1 MNKRATTAT
10 DEVRLLLAAF
20 ATGLRPRP
28 QVSPAKWVADN
39 LVAPDGEHKG
49 KRVDLSLTPYVV
61 EILDNLGID
70 KPWTEIAVKK
80 SGQTGLSV
88 MGIGWLLSLIDTAPH
103 DMMIV
108 QPTIPAAREFAE
120 GKLDPAI
127 TGTRVVAR
135 RVKAHRSRAADG
147 SKTLVKKFAGGRL
160 ILTGANSAT
169 DLSSKTVKYALADEV
184 DRWPVELEEQGDPMG
199 LLDARQSSFT
209 RAGTQKKLVISTP
222 TNKGASRIDKSYAAG
237 DQRHWYMPCPHCG
250 TEIEYRF
257 ENLKY
262 ERHAPYK
269 AHYVP
274 ECCGAVIESWQQRDM
289 VLAGRWK
296 PTCSGPGRQPSYFIN
311 ALTSLLTSWDTIA
324 DKYWKAL
331 GDPLEEKA
339 FTNLVLGESYDA
351 QGSEIDSSRVVA
363 ACEDYPRNV
372 VPPTV
377 GRLLLTVDTQDDRFE
392 WAVWGFG
399 PPPTGAGPEQW
410 LIAAGVIT
418 GDMFGPEPWA
428 ELDRLGYRQWE
439 HAGGRMLPVDLR
451 IIDSGGHH
459 TQAVYEFVRG
469 KRHWRALKGASTDD
483 APIVGT
489 PTRKEVKDHLGR
501 VRFRVPLYMV
511 NTRPAKDWL
520 SHALKAMAEGKEI
533 SGRIHLTR
541 EIVDQAYADQLTAEV
556 LVTRERTGGR
566 VQQRWDRVK
575 GRPNEALDLA
585 VYARVFAY
593 GAWPN
598 GLGIDRLD
606 RVAWTALLDE
616 RHAAPGDQRDLFA
629 PVARVDAPEAVGTV
643 QQRPSVTTARPPIQ
657 AGSVSESRQAWSRRR

>member
-1 MNKRATTAT
+1 MNARATIPT
-10 DEVRLLLAAF
+10 DEVRLLLGAF

-28 QVSPAKWVADN
+28 QVRPARWVGDH
-39 LVAPDGEHKG
+39 LVAPDGPGKG
-49 KRVDLSLTPYVV
+49 KRVDLSLTPYVT
-61 EILDNLGID
+61 EILDNLGVD
-70 KPWTEIAVKK
+70 KPWTVIAVKK
-80 SGQTGLSV
+80 SGQSGLSL
-88 MGIGWLLSLIDTAPH
+88 MGIGWLLSLIDTCPD

-120 GKLDPAI
+120 AKLDPAI
-127 TGTRVVAR
+127 AATKPAAK

-169 DLSSKTVKYALADEV
+169 DLSSKTVRFALADEV
-184 DRWPVELEEQGDPMG
+184 DRWPAEIEDQGDPMG
-199 LLDARQSSFT
+199 LLDARQSAFT
-209 RAGTQKKLVISTP
+209 RAGLQKKLVISTP
-222 TNKGASRIDKSYAAG
+222 TNKGSSRIDKAYASG
-237 DQRHWYMPCPHCG
+237 DQRHWFMPCPHCG
-250 TEIEYRF
+250 TEIAFRF
-257 ENLKY
+257 EGLKF
-262 ERHAPYK
+262 ERHAPYG

-274 ECCGAVIESWQQRDM
+274 ECCGAVIEPWQQRDM

-296 PTCSGPGRQPSYFIN
+296 PTVTGPGRQPSYFVN
-311 ALTSLLTSWDTIA
+311 ALTSLLTSWDVIA
-324 DKYWKAL
+324 EKFWNAQ
-331 GDPLEEKA
+331 GDPIEEKA
-339 FTNLVLGESYDA
+339 FVNLVLGESYDA
-351 QGSEIDSSRVVA
+351 QGSEIDATRLVA
-363 ACEDYPRNV
+363 ACEDYSRNV
-372 VPPTV
+372 VPATV
-377 GRLLLTVDTQDDRFE
+377 GRLLLCVDTQDDRFE

-399 PPPTGAGPEQW
+399 PPETAAGPEQW
-410 LIAAGVIT
+410 LIAAGVVT
-418 GDMFGPEPWA
+418 GDMYGPDPWT
-428 ELDRLGYRQWE
+428 ELDRLGNRTWE

-451 IIDSGGHH
+451 VIDSGGHH

-469 KRHWRALKGASTDD
+469 KRHWRALKGASIED

-489 PTRKEVKDHLGR
+489 PKRQEVKDRFGR
-501 VRFRVPLYMV
+501 VRFRVPLYLV

-520 SHALKAMAEGKEI
+520 SHALKAMADGKEI

-566 VQQRWDRVK
+566 VQQKWERLG

-606 RVAWTALLDE
+606 RVAWTSILDE
-616 RHAAPGDQRDLFA
+616 RHAAPDAQRDLFA
-629 PVARVDAPEAVGTV
+629 PVAKIEAPEASPPTS
-643 QQRPSVTTARPPIQ
+643 PLRPPVTHP
-657 AGSVSESRQAWSRRR
+657 ASLAETRKAWSRRR

>member
-1 MNKRATTAT
+1 MNTRATTPI
-10 DEVRLLLAAF
+10 DEVRLLLGAF

-28 QVSPAKWVADN
+28 QISPAQWVTAH
-39 LVAPDGEHKG
+39 LVVPDGPAKG
-49 KRVDLSLTPYVV
+49 KRVDVALTPYIR
-61 EILDNLGID
+61 EILDNLGVD

-80 SGQTGLSV
+80 SGQSGLSL
-88 MGIGWLLSLIDTAPH
+88 MGIGWLLSLIDTCPD

-120 GKLDPAI
+120 AKLDPAI
-127 TGTRVVAR
+127 SATKPAAK

-169 DLSSKTVKYALADEV
+169 DLSSKTVRFALADEV
-184 DRWPVELEEQGDPMG
+184 DRWPAEIEEQGDPMG
-199 LLDARQSSFT
+199 LLDARQSAFT

-222 TNKGASRIDKSYAAG
+222 TNKGSSRIDKAFLAG
-237 DQRHWYMPCPHCG
+237 DQRHWFMPCPHCG
-250 TEIEYRF
+250 TEISYRF
-257 ENLKY
+257 ESLRF
-262 ERHAPYK
+262 ERHAPYG

-296 PTCSGPGRQPSYFIN
+296 PTVPGPGRQPSYFVN
-311 ALTSLLTSWDTIA
+311 ALSSLLTSWDTIA
-324 DKYWKAL
+324 DKFWKAQ
-331 GDPLEEKA
+331 GDPIEEKA
-339 FTNLVLGESYDA
+339 FVNLVLGESYDA
-351 QGSEIDSSRVVA
+351 QGSEIDATRIVA

-377 GRLLLTVDTQDDRFE
+377 GRILLVVDTQDDRFE

-399 PPPTGAGPEQW
+399 PPATANGPEQW
-410 LIAAGVIT
+410 LIAAGVVT

-428 ELDRLGYRQWE
+428 ELDRLGHRTWE
-439 HAGGRMLPVDLR
+439 HTGGRMLPVDLR
-451 IIDSGGHH
+451 VIDSGGHH

-469 KRHWRALKGASTDD
+469 KRHWRALKGASTED

-489 PTRKEVKDHLGR
+489 PTRKEVKDHFGR
-501 VRFRVPLYMV
+501 VRFRVPLYLV

-566 VQQRWDRVK
+566 VQQKWERLK

-616 RHAAPGDQRDLFA
+616 RHAAPEAQRDLFA
-629 PVARVDAPEAVGTV
+629 PVAKVDVPEAVSPMAPSRMSTV
-643 QQRPSVTTARPPIQ
+643 ARPPPS
-657 AGSVSESRQAWSRRR
+657 SVAESRKAWSRRR

>member
-1 MNKRATTAT
+1 MDARAPTPT
-10 DEVRLLLAAF
+10 DEVRLLLGAF

-61 EILDNLGID
+61 EILENLGVD

-127 TGTRVVAR
+127 AGTRAVAR

-184 DRWPVELEEQGDPMG
+184 DRWPAEIEEQGDPMA
-199 LLDARQSSFT
+199 LLDARQLSFT

-222 TNKGASRIDKSYAAG
+222 TNKGASRIDKAYAAG
-237 DQRHWYMPCPHCG
+237 DQRHWFMPCPHCG
-250 TEIEYRF
+250 ASIEFRF
-257 ENLKY
+257 ECLKF
-262 ERHAPYK
+262 ERHAPHK

-274 ECCGAVIESWQQRDM
+274 ECCGAVIESWQQWGM
-289 VLAGRWK
+289 VQSGWWK
-296 PTCSGPGRQPSYFIN
+296 PTCPGPGRQPSYSIN
-311 ALTSLLTSWDTIA
+311 ALTSLLTNWDDVAT
-324 DKYWKAL
+324 KFWKAQ

-351 QGSEIDSSRVVA
+351 QGSEIDSTRIVA
-363 ACEDYPRNV
+363 AAETYPRNV
-372 VPPTV
+372 VPRTV
-377 GRLLLTVDTQDDRFE
+377 GRIVLAVDTQDDRFE

-399 PPPTGAGPEQW
+399 PPETGAVPEQW

-418 GDMFGPEPWA
+418 GDMFAPEPWI
-428 ELDRLGYRQWE
+428 ELDRLGGREWE
-439 HAGGRMLPVDLR
+439 HTGGKMLPVDLR

-459 TQAVYEFVRG
+459 TQSVYEFVRG
-469 KRHWRALKGASTDD
+469 KRHWRALKGGSIPD
-483 APIVGT
+483 APLIGT
-489 PTRKEVKDHLGR
+489 PKRVEVKDHFGR
-501 VRFRVPLYMV
+501 VRFRVPLYLV
-511 NTRPAKDWL
+511 NSRPAKAWL
-520 SHALKAMAEGKEI
+520 SHALKALTEGKEI
-533 SGRIHLTR
+533 AGRVHLTN
-541 EIVDQAYADQLTAEV
+541 EIVDQAYADQLTGEV
-556 LVTRERTGGR
+556 LVTHERTGGR
-566 VQQRWDRVK
+566 VEMKWERLK
-575 GRPNEALDLA
+575 GRANEALDLA
-585 VYARVFAY
+585 VYARCFAY
-593 GAWPN
+593 GAYPN
-598 GLGIDRLD
+598 GLAIDRFD
-606 RVAWTALLDE
+606 RIAWTAILDE
-616 RHAAPGDQRDLFA
+616 RHAPVGGQLDLLAPKARVVD
-629 PVARVDAPEAVGTV
+629 PVAAPPASPTA
-643 QQRPSVTTARPPIQ
+643 PS
-657 AGSVSESRQAWSRRR
+657 GSVSAARKAWSNRR